1 MADEEAKGAE
11 FTFKVV
17 VNKQKTKVLFAEVD
31 HNFADVLLSFLTLP
45 LGKTVTLLKKHY
57 ADDKHGPVN
66 IGSLT
71 SLCDGISN
79 LSNVCFCTE
88 GCKEML
94 LDPRSSFE
102 PECRKL
108 KLDIHEAVPTKY
120 FLCENVRCC
129 YSQTS
134 MYGHSACGCGKTL
147 KREVDV
153 VKDSQT
159 DNSNGVFTINTASFL
174 IADDLRMV
182 PNVAVSIME
191 TLRNIGI
198 TNTDDAE
205 LTSAT
210 FGLNEIMDL
219 LKGSLL
225 SCTPLTD
232 IILNKGKIRSPTVGY
247 EPETLLRSKI
257 EKETESNS
265 KKKMNLK
272 LMVQESTN
280 KLLFAQ
286 ADDDFVDFLFTLLTV
301 PLGGVLDCVLGSHT
315 NGLKSIDNLYR
326 SVKTL
331 IDDKYFLAPDTK
343 TRLMKPKLPR
353 GFMSKNPILPLS
365 EEESVH
371 WLYYNCNADK
381 KECLSYSDTERK
393 IRIAYPKRESTDY
406 VKGPT
411 MYMVS
416 DDLTV
421 KPLSMSYSIS
431 FLNEMKIPLSDIK
444 EVEVQI
450 GLQEAISI
458 LKASLTSTSALTD
471 GLMINPVSNKKRKL
485 EH

>member
-1 MADEEAKGAE
+1 IFVEEREAAG
-11 FTFKVV
+11 
-17 VNKQKTKVLFAEVD
+17 
-31 HNFADVLLSFLTLP
+31 
-45 LGKTVTLLKKHY
+45 G
-57 ADDKHGPVN
+57 
-66 IGSLT
+66 
-71 SLCDGISN
+71 DG
-79 LSNVCFCTE
+79 
-88 GCKEML
+88 G
-94 LDPRSSFE
+94 D
-102 PECRKL
+102 
-108 KLDIHEAVPTKY
+108 
-120 FLCENVRCC
+120 
-129 YSQTS
+129 
-134 MYGHSACGCGKTL
+134 GGGGGGGG
-147 KREVDV
+147 
-153 VKDSQT
+153 
-159 DNSNGVFTINTASFL
+159 GVFANKTSGFL
-174 IADDLRMV
+174 ISDDLRMV
-182 PNVAVSIME
+182 PNVAGSVMRTLGNLGVSDTE
-191 TLRNIGI
+191 G
-198 TNTDDAE
+198 AE
-205 LTSAT
+205 LRVVT
-210 FGLNEIMDL
+210 FGFNEIMDL

-225 SCTPLTD
+225 SSTPLTD
-232 IILNKGKIRSPTVGY
+232 IVLGKQPTDSASAVSEPAVSTREPTEKETTSVSKKVVNLKLMVQESTNKLLFAQAESDFVNFLSSLLAIPLGGAEYLLGSRNCFKSIDNLHGSIVDIIDAKYLATPYMKSRLTKPMLAYGYMSENRILPLGEERKIVSPTVGY
-247 EPETLLRSKI
+247 EPETLLCNKI

-381 KECLSYSDTERK
+381 KEWLSYSDSGRK
-393 IRIAYPKRESTDY
+393 IRVVYPKGQSTDF

-471 GLMINPVSNKKRKL
+471 GLMINPVSNKTRKL